1 MSEPNWLGL
10 LKWSLGHSDGTN
22 TSEFHQMSTEDK
34 NWLETVMKEGV
45 RDDPKRMNEV
55 MMLLKDLLSESR
67 PVPETLGDDLLE
79 LRDIVE
85 QVDMAQVFTKFGGCE
100 YLLQLIHSA
109 IFEVEIKILA
119 TSIIAT
125 VSQNNISVQD
135 ALFKSKMTDQ
145 LSALFITNTNE
156 NLTNK
161 LLYAISCVIRGHATA
176 EEYFIE
182 KFGISVFTKALQSSL
197 AAVISRTLFLANA
210 LITSDY
216 SSESRINQ
224 VVDTFMPRLFHYLLT
239 EDVNV
244 RENLYNLLLSF
255 LQTQSG
261 WSLISSNY
269 AHQLSSYFE
278 NRKKELS
285 EDQDADIEIST
296 IDNLERKLSHL
307 ELAYPS
313 KIAEQNRKSATLA
326 KSITETSND
335 TPVLLIAQPSPSPI
349 TP

>member
-1 MSEPNWLGL
+1 M
-10 LKWSLGHSDGTN
+10 
-22 TSEFHQMSTEDK
+22 
-34 NWLETVMKEGV
+34 
-45 RDDPKRMNEV
+45 
-55 MMLLKDLLSESR
+55 
-67 PVPETLGDDLLE
+67 
-79 LRDIVE
+79 
-85 QVDMAQVFTKFGGCE
+85 
-100 YLLQLIHSA
+100 
-109 IFEVEIKILA
+109 
-119 TSIIAT
+119 
-125 VSQNNISVQD
+125 
-135 ALFKSKMTDQ
+135 
-145 LSALFITNTNE
+145 
-156 NLTNK
+156 
-161 LLYAISCVIRGHATA
+161 IRGHATA

>member
-161 LLYAISCVIRGHATA
+161 VSLGKFVYVCVILIL
-176 EEYFIE
+176 F
-182 KFGISVFTKALQSSL
+182 SS
-197 AAVISRTLFLANA
+197 
-210 LITSDY
+210 TS
-216 SSESRINQ
+216 
-224 VVDTFMPRLFHYLLT
+224 L
-239 EDVNV
+239 
-244 RENLYNLLLSF
+244 
-255 LQTQSG
+255 
-261 WSLISSNY
+261 
-269 AHQLSSYFE
+269 SYFT
-278 NRKKELS
+278 
-285 EDQDADIEIST
+285 Q
-296 IDNLERKLSHL
+296 
-307 ELAYPS
+307 YP
-313 KIAEQNRKSATLA
+313 
-326 KSITETSND
+326 
-335 TPVLLIAQPSPSPI
+335 V
-349 TP
+349 